1 MNNEQMV
8 NLLKEVLEVQA
19 AGNYVHISYAN
30 SFIDVCVMH
39 GEIKEG
45 KKWDRTFNF
54 YRGFN
59 EKRSEKKYKECLEYL
74 SKMKETV

>member
-1 MNNEQMV
+1 MSNEQIM
-8 NLLKEVLEVQA
+8 NLIREITEVQA
-19 AGNYVHISYAN
+19 AGNYVHLMYTNFS
-30 SFIDVCVMH
+30 IDVYVMH

-54 YRGFN
+54 YRGFREKRN
-59 EKRSEKKYKECLEYL
+59 EKIYKECLQYL